1 MHVVLQLG
9 DRLVYGIHGVCAI
22 IDIEQRIIDRKKADY
37 YVLEPLDQPGSKYY
51 VPTHNQVAVSKLRP
65 LLSAAELEAL
75 LHSPRAKEDIWIF
88 DENRRKLRYREM
100 INGGDRAALICMI
113 RCLNK
118 HKESQ
123 LAAGRKFHLCD
134 ENFLKDA
141 KKVLASEFSLVL
153 GIPAADVGMYIEQKL
168 GE

>member
-1 MHVVLQLG
+1 MHAVLQLG
-9 DRLVYGIHGVCAI
+9 DRVVYGIHGVCAI
-22 IDIEQRIIDRKKADY
+22 VDVEQRVIDRKKADY

-51 VPTHNQVAVSKLRP
+51 VPVHNQIAVSKLRQ
-65 LLSAAELEAL
+65 LLTAEELEVL
-75 LHSPRAKEDIWIF
+75 LCSSEVKADIWIPN
-88 DENRRKLRYREM
+88 ENLRKQRYREY

-113 RCLNK
+113 RCLK
-118 HKESQ
+118 QHKDSQ

-141 KKVLASEFSLVL
+141 KKVLSSEFSLIL
-153 GIPAADVGMYIEQKL
+153 GIPAAEVGAYVQSKI